1 MIASRICL
9 FAGSPAVFAVRNN
22 YISVMVDDG
31 EKWNCKLRGYLP
43 TNEEA
48 GAWFEKM
55 KRGLK

>member
-1 MIASRICL
+1 MIASKICL
-9 FAGSPAVFAVRNN
+9 LAGSPAVFAVRNN

-31 EKWNCKLRGYLP
+31 DKWRCKLRGYLP
-43 TNEEA
+43 DVETA